1 MCIRDRFKIHGSFN
15 AIGLGQNP
23 RTTNRKTKESRLEL
37 HQETL
42 QRSLI
47 NPPYFAVPTPQPH
60 LISLK
65 YITPLNKET
74 NDMLFMIQ
82 SGFIFISH
90 TDVYKRQE
98 LYNSVIT
105 QWMKQPSVTEIT
117 VEDPNESFDDLRD
130 RCDFERLLKQGAFD
144 NLPKDLPM
152 SAGWLASKQS
162 ELKLE
167 KRQFM
172 RLFEMHLL
180 YKHSPNFRL
189 QVKKRIYEKNYEALV
204 DMDAE
209 NKKDKLQTAFQSVS
223 DDYKRI
229 ISKIV
234 SLDKRASPVEHERK
248 TKVAKQ

>member
-1 MCIRDRFKIHGSFN
+1 MQIFTLLFIESASYIDEADPGWELFITFKRETKQCIGYTTTYQFWRYEGFKEFDFTDPKDI
-15 AIGLGQNP
+15 
-23 RTTNRKTKESRLEL
+23 KTRAKIS
-37 HQETL
+37 QF
-42 QRSLI
+42 LI
-47 NPPYFAVPTPQPH
+47 LPPYQGKKH
-60 LISLK
+60 GK
-65 YITPLNKET
+65 
-74 NDMLFMIQ
+74 
-82 SGFIFISH
+82 
-90 TDVYKRQE
+90 E